1 MLDVKNAHIY
11 QLVIIFV
18 NSDQRFEFQLINFV
32 GLVEKNKCMQPE
44 CSVHD
49 IEVPDP
55 ICPVTLWSDWSP
67 CSKTCGRG
75 VTIRT
80 RLLLVDE
87 SKREA
92 CMKNKQLFQQQECT
106 QREECTF
113 SRHEAKGTSIHEFQK
128 DFPLFMQRNN
138 KINLLDLNRNLRN
151 VSRGRSLSR
160 NVQSLCLR
168 FSPTP
173 VCSIQL
179 RWMSW

>member
-1 MLDVKNAHIY
+1 M
-11 QLVIIFV
+11 F
-18 NSDQRFEFQLINFV
+18 
-32 GLVEKNKCMQPE
+32 LVEKNKCMQPE

-87 SKREA
+87 SKREE
-92 CMKNKQLFQQQECT
+92 CTKNKQLFQQQECT
-106 QREECTF
+106 QRDECTF
-113 SRHEAKGTSIHEFQK
+113 SRNEAKGNSFLQFRK
-128 DFPLFMQRNN
+128 VFPLFLC
-138 KINLLDLNRNLRN
+138 KVITKVIWTLDLNRNLRN
-151 VSRGRSLSR
+151 VSRGRSLPR
-160 NVQSLCLR
+160 NVQSFRLR

-173 VCSIQL
+173 VCSI
-179 RWMSW
+179 